1 MHIRQCTYGVYIKS
15 FFVFFLFFFFGG
27 GGVLSIAEG
36 SFLPYNHYNDDL
48 RMTKCNINHINF
60 TNQKHIHCL

>member
-1 MHIRQCTYGVYIKS
+1 MGFESRV
-15 FFVFFLFFFFGG
+15 FFFFFFFLGG
-27 GGVLSIAEG
+27 GEGVGVLSIAEG
-36 SFLPYNHYNDDL
+36 SFLPYNDDL